1 MCLGVF
7 VLAKEIIILYAGE
20 KYLAAIIPLMVACI
34 IRIFISLESV
44 LNNLVMYPNNRED
57 RILKIS
63 LICGTSNLMINYLLV
78 IFKIFSPTTALAT
91 TGLVE
96 LIVFITHYIYA
107 KKKMN
112 INIQVFNKKNM
123 TYIILSFLFIPISL
137 LIRKL
142 NLGFYIT
149 MILIMT
155 VCILFYFI
163 VLYIKKDNNLIFI
176 LDKFK
181 GRKLKE

>member
-1 MCLGVF
+1 
-7 VLAKEIIILYAGE
+7 
-20 KYLAAIIPLMVACI
+20 
-34 IRIFISLESV
+34 
-44 LNNLVMYPNNRED
+44 
-57 RILKIS
+57 
-63 LICGTSNLMINYLLV
+63 
-78 IFKIFSPTTALAT
+78 
-91 TGLVE
+91 
-96 LIVFITHYIYA
+96 
-107 KKKMN
+107 
-112 INIQVFNKKNM
+112 M

>member
-1 MCLGVF
+1 
-7 VLAKEIIILYAGE
+7 
-20 KYLAAIIPLMVACI
+20 
-34 IRIFISLESV
+34 
-44 LNNLVMYPNNRED
+44 
-57 RILKIS
+57 
-63 LICGTSNLMINYLLV
+63 
-78 IFKIFSPTTALAT
+78 
-91 TGLVE
+91 
-96 LIVFITHYIYA
+96 
-107 KKKMN
+107 MN